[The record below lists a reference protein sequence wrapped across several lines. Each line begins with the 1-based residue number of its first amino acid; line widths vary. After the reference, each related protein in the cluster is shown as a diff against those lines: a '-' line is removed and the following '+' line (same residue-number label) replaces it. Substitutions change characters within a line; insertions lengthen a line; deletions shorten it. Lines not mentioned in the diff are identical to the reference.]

1 MRNQRFSTAGNVSAG
16 ALFTCI
22 MLCIFPWLVA
32 EALAMSDFMTGRFVM
47 FTIYQLGQAA
57 TFGSISGVVIGQ
69 LLLKTSSRTRRKS
82 RNRCRVILPSTSARK
97 LQKTLYPMPL
107 ARLPVDGGEDRGISS
122 D

>member
-1 MRNQRFSTAGNVSAG
+1 MKNQRFFTAGNVSAG

-32 EALAMSDFMTGRFVM
+32 EALAMSDFMNGRFVM

-69 LLLKTSSRTRRKS
+69 LLLKTSNPTRKKS
-82 RNRCRVILPSTSARK
+82 RSRCRVILPNTSAK
-97 LQKTLYPMPL
+97 KPQKILYPMPRV
-107 ARLPVDGGEDRGISS
+107 RLPVDGGEDRGISS